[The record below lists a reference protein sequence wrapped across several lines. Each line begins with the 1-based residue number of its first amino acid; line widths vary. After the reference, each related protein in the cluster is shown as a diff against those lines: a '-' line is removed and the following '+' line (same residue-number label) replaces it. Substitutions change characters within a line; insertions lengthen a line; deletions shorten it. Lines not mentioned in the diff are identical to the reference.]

1 MAAAIAEREARR
13 AAGGGSPGGSLRSTL
28 PDLSDIGDESEGE
41 EEGEGGAGDDDAEA
55 PPRASERPPDAA
67 AGEDACVFALDDC
80 A

>member
-41 EEGEGGAGDDDAEA
+41 EEGEGGAGDDDAETTL
-55 PPRASERPPDAA
+55 RASERPPDAA